1 MFDLVLGLVVS
12 MGIFVFLVVT
22 LSRPGNL

>member
-22 LSRPGNL
+22 LSRPDNL